1 MSPHTFRVFHENSGP
16 LLPCLQFDIDGGLV
30 PDDLV
35 HLLLCL
41 ISLAGGIL
49 QCPRLLAQM
58 ALVLALECAHL
69 LVEAL
74 SLVFSRYYALNMLL
88 NLGIALFQVFLKT
101 GDIILGELIFL
112 LEPGDAL
119 VAFFDMGLKIL
130 NAFAFVMKL
139 IFELSEADEKVGHRW
154 K

>member
-1 MSPHTFRVFHENSGP
+1 M
-16 LLPCLQFDIDGGLV
+16 
-30 PDDLV
+30 
-35 HLLLCL
+35 
-41 ISLAGGIL
+41 
-49 QCPRLLAQM
+49 
-58 ALVLALECAHL
+58 
-69 LVEAL
+69 EAL

-139 IFELSEADEKVGHRW
+139 IFELSETDEKAGHRW